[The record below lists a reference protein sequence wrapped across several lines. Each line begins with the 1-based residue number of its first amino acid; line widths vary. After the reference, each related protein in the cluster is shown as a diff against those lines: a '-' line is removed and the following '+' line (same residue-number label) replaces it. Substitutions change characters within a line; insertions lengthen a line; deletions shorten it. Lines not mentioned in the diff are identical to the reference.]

1 MPLADHNLKENKM
14 KKFVATALTL
24 TLFSAMPA
32 LAVQHG
38 TAHKQMD
45 EQCAKECEMLLR
57 NCAQETDSLQQKI
70 ARLNKEIARG
80 TVVYTVDELK
90 TLEGKLKEANLILK
104 NLMENR

>member
-1 MPLADHNLKENKM
+1 M
-14 KKFVATALTL
+14 KKLMATALTL
-24 TLFSAMPA
+24 TLFSATSA

-38 TAHKQMD
+38 ASHKQMD

-70 ARLNKEIARG
+70 ARLNKEIAKG
-80 TVVYTVDELK
+80 TAVYSVDELK
-90 TLEGKLKEANLILK
+90 TLEAKLKEANLILK